1 MALDEYR
8 DVLSLKPND
17 GGLGLTILSQEAEE
31 QHESSKKITQ
41 LHVDSIVQQEDTM
54 ISHNQGGDTIED
66 LKRQNAKLKDQ
77 TKKHRM
83 EAIDQYL
90 PDHTEPHVQQ
100 QGTRGPAIG

>member
-83 EAIDQYL
+83 ETIDQYL
-90 PDHTEPHVQQ
+90 PDHT
-100 QGTRGPAIG
+100 GTTVPPKQRRV